1 MVLIVLLWT
10 RIQKTINHIIIKTN
24 YSKLK
29 SGNKNQQRQRKSV
42 LSVDKQD
49 KDKADVQ
56 GYQAMATGDNKCT
69 CDGIDDPCSELNKM
83 NSQLFGTD
91 KGRDQY
97 KTDWMVDAIK
107 RGTVSVATQFN
118 RLAFLQH
125 KKKSDPYQAEPLFPV
140 ESAEQHLAMKE
151 NLSCCCD
158 VFTKTLLV
166 KGVGNTMA
174 NPNQQFDNGLG
185 VGRVNT
191 SLADMAAQTILH
203 MNNLQDAKTSFK
215 TRQLTRLSLSAETN
229 PTKSTIKLNRLS
241 EVCRERR

>member
-1 MVLIVLLWT
+1 
-10 RIQKTINHIIIKTN
+10 
-24 YSKLK
+24 
-29 SGNKNQQRQRKSV
+29 
-42 LSVDKQD
+42 
-49 KDKADVQ
+49 
-56 GYQAMATGDNKCT
+56 MATGDNKCT

-91 KGRDQY
+91 KGRDKY

-166 KGVGNTMA
+166 KGVGNTVA

-203 MNNLQDAKTSFK
+203 MNNLHDAKTSF
-215 TRQLTRLSLSAETN
+215 QDQIADSSV
-229 PTKSTIKLNRLS
+229 SQ
-241 EVCRERR
+241 CRDEPYKK